1 MLKIFTLLL
10 GFMIFSPLFASEQ
23 SMGVFYGAKVSE
35 KPDWFKESF
44 LDFEEDV
51 AEAAEQGRRV
61 MLYFHQNGCPYCARL
76 VQENFTDPVLKRYIQ
91 QHFDS
96 ISLNMWGD
104 REVVS
109 IGGKSFTEKT
119 LAAALK
125 VQFTPTLLFLNEQGQ
140 VILRLNGYQS
150 PDKLRKALTF
160 VADKQELEQ
169 PFTSY
174 MLAGQGDKQQ
184 SLIDEDFFLVQNNL
198 QAQLQQSDRP
208 LAVFFEAAG
217 CEDCVTLHQKVLT
230 DAPTRA
236 LLRQMDSIQLDVHAM
251 DNIVTPQGN
260 EISQKAYA
268 EQLGITY
275 TPTVVLF
282 DSEGKEVHRL
292 EGFFKTFHVQ
302 SSLAYVLGKGYL
314 KEPSFQRYISARAE
328 KIREKGYDVD
338 IWGYKSL
345 HPVDL
350 RMED

>member
-1 MLKIFTLLL
+1 MKVLTLLAGL
-10 GFMIFSPLFASEQ
+10 IFLCPVLASEQ
-23 SMGVFYGAKVSE
+23 PEGTFYGAKVSE

-76 VQENFTDPVLKRYIQ
+76 VEENFTDPRLKSYIQ

-140 VILRLNGYQS
+140 VVLRLNGYQS
-150 PDKLRKALTF
+150 PQKLRKALTY
-160 VADKQELEQ
+160 VAQKQEGDLS
-169 PFTSY
+169 FTQF
-174 MLAGQGDKQQ
+174 MLQGQGTKSND
-184 SLIDEDFFLVQNNL
+184 LVDEDFFLQQDNL
-198 QAQLQQSDRP
+198 QAQIHTSSRP
-208 LAVFFEAAG
+208 LVLFFEAAG
-217 CEDCVTLHQKVLT
+217 CEDCQLLHQKVLT

-236 LLRQMDSIQLDVHAM
+236 LLQKMDNIQLDVNSNAL
-251 DNIVTPQGN
+251 VTTPEGQQM
-260 EISQKAYA
+260 SHKDYA
-268 EQLGITY
+268 EQLKISY
-275 TPTVVLF
+275 TPSIVMF
-282 DSEGKEVHRL
+282 DDAGKEVHRL

-302 SSLAYVLGKGYL
+302 SSLAYVLDKGYI
-314 KEPSFQRYISARAE
+314 KQPSFQRYISVRAE

-338 IWGYKSL
+338 IWGYKSF
-345 HPVDL
+345 HPVDIQIA
-350 RMED
+350 D

>member
-1 MLKIFTLLL
+1 MKIFTLLAS
-10 GFMIFSPLFASEQ
+10 FIFLCPVFASEQ
-23 SMGVFYGAKVSE
+23 PTGGYYGAKVSE

-76 VQENFTDPVLKRYIQ
+76 VEENFTDPALKSYIQ

-109 IGGKSFTEKT
+109 IAGKSFTEKT

-150 PDKLRKALTF
+150 PAKLRKALAY
-160 VADKQELEQ
+160 VAQKQEGEIS
-169 PFTSY
+169 FTQY
-174 MLAGQGDKQQ
+174 MLQGLVTATKD
-184 SLIDEDFFLVQNNL
+184 LIHEDFFLAQDNL
-198 QAQLQQSDRP
+198 QAQVNSSNRP
-208 LAVFFEAAG
+208 MALYFEASG
-217 CEDCVTLHQKVLT
+217 CEDCNTLHQKVLS

-236 LLRQMDSIQLDVHAM
+236 LVRKMDNIQLDINSSAM
-251 DNIVTPQGN
+251 IITPDGEQM
-260 EISQKAYA
+260 SHKDYA
-268 EQLGITY
+268 EQLKINY
-275 TPTVVLF
+275 TPSIVLF
-282 DSEGKEVHRL
+282 NDEGKEVHRL

-302 SSLAYVLGKGYL
+302 SSLAYVLDQGYRT
-314 KEPSFQRYISARAE
+314 EPSFQRYISARAE

-338 IWGYKSL
+338 IWGYKSS
-345 HPVDL
+345 HPADINI
-350 RMED
+350 ED